1 LLLLPRRESCSP
13 PPTGLRP
20 NCRLLPVRQDLRLQ
34 SKPVRRTSVTRTNPR
49 CFHRSDSKR
58 MPGYDKKRADRRVS
72 RHVAVCGAFSEVQ
85 DTARPTHG
93 PAFHDAWEAD
103 HASSASRGVGPES
116 SQRNLYATRNVAA
129 ATRMGPKSHA
139 VAASILQSISQSRS
153 TIGDMGQDRNCF
165 KKSRQFDQG
174 QSSDT
179 PPLPMYLSQAIQS
192 KWLKCQKMKIM
203 RVSMEIKRSAESGFC
218 AASQSKLAFSIAE
231 LLTEVPEH
239 PDQKGHGQNS
249 WNDDGNFTKNAVH
262 KRTPARAFRGRAG
275 CFCPEIQ
282 RKTVHPQKTPHS
294 ISAS

>member
-1 LLLLPRRESCSP
+1 MYP
-13 PPTGLRP
+13 PGHRVFTGITGYAPAFRLDP

-85 DTARPTHG
+85 DTPRPTHG

-165 KKSRQFDQG
+165 KKSRQFD
-174 QSSDT
+174 
-179 PPLPMYLSQAIQS
+179 
-192 KWLKCQKMKIM
+192 
-203 RVSMEIKRSAESGFC
+203 
-218 AASQSKLAFSIAE
+218 
-231 LLTEVPEH
+231 
-239 PDQKGHGQNS
+239 
-249 WNDDGNFTKNAVH
+249 
-262 KRTPARAFRGRAG
+262 
-275 CFCPEIQ
+275 
-282 RKTVHPQKTPHS
+282 
-294 ISAS
+294 